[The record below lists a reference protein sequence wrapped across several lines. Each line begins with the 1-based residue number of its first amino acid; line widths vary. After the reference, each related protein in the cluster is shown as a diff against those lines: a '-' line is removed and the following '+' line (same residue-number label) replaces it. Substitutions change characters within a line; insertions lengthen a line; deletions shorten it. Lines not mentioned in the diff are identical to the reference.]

1 MDRSLNICKGGRGG
15 PGGER
20 IDCANLRV
28 WLRQNIRQAHYM
40 LTRNTKAT
48 QNRRKYWSKASKSE
62 VRI

>member
-1 MDRSLNICKGGRGG
+1 MQGGEGVGG

-28 WLRQNIRQAHYM
+28 WFRQNIRQAHYM

-48 QNRRKYWSKASKSE
+48 QNTGGNTGANLLNLK
-62 VRI
+62 